1 MTPAAAGKDPRFR
14 EAADLLDGGVREG
27 AYAAAVLLV
36 ARGDEVLFERSAG
49 YARAASLFDIASLTK
64 PLTAVLFL
72 VLSQE
77 GHLSPDGIAAEV
89 LPFTSPDPRVREIRF
104 AHLLSHTSGLP
115 AWLPLYEKVATAER
129 AGGRT
134 LSGAAEGHD
143 RILAEVLSLPLSRAP
158 GAGWEYSDLGYM
170 LLGRAIEVAGFR
182 SLDRLLASMVT
193 GPLGMRETRYLP
205 LAAIGECETGQL
217 IPTGWS
223 EVRQREKVGEADDEN
238 VAAMGGVSGHAGL
251 FSTAR
256 DLFLF
261 SREVVRARKGEGRVL
276 SRPSAVRMTT
286 RVAQPP
292 GCPRTLGFDTPT
304 PPHSSP
310 KGDSPG
316 KTPCSSLKRD
326 SPGKTP
332 CSSLKGDSPRYT
344 PRSQAGALA
353 PPDAVGHLGY
363 TGCSMWIDPERET
376 SVILLTNRVV
386 FGSDNRKLST
396 LRPRIHDAVW
406 KEIAG

>member
-1 MTPAAAGKDPRFR
+1 VTAAAAGEDPRFR
-14 EAADLLDGGVREG
+14 EAALLLDGGVREG

-36 ARGDEVLFERSAG
+36 GRGDEVLFERSAG

-64 PLTAVLFL
+64 PLTAALLF

-89 LPFTSPDPRVREIRF
+89 LPFTSPDPRAREIRF

-115 AWLPLYEKVATAER
+115 AWLPLYEKVAAAEK
-129 AGGRT
+129 AEGRP
-134 LSGAAEGHD
+134 LSGTSEGHD
-143 RILAEVLSLPLSRAP
+143 RILAEILSLPLSHGP
-158 GAGWEYSDLGYM
+158 GTAWAYGDLGYM

-193 GPLGMRETRYLP
+193 GPLGMRETLYLP
-205 LAAIGECETGQL
+205 LAAISECETGRL

-223 EVRQREKVGEADDEN
+223 VVRQREKAGEVDDEN
-238 VAAMGGVSGHAGL
+238 AAAMGGVSGHAGL

-261 SREVVRARKGEGRVL
+261 AREIVRARKGEGRVL
-276 SRPSAVRMTT
+276 SRPSAVRMTS
-286 RVAQPP
+286 RAAQPP
-292 GCPRTLGFDTPT
+292 GCPRTPGFDTPT
-304 PPHSSP
+304 PPHS
-310 KGDSPG
+310 
-316 KTPCSSLKRD
+316 
-326 SPGKTP
+326 
-332 CSSLKGDSPRYT
+332 
-344 PRSQAGALA
+344 QAGERA
-353 PPDAVGHLGY
+353 PVDAVGHLAY
-363 TGCSMWIDPERET
+363 TGCSMWIDPVREI

-386 FGSDNRKLST
+386 FGSDKRKLST

-406 KEIAG
+406 KGIAG

>member
-1 MTPAAAGKDPRFR
+1 VTPAAAGENPRFR

-27 AYAAAVLLV
+27 AYAAAVLQV
-36 ARGDEVLFERSAG
+36 ARDGEVLFERSAG

-64 PLTAVLFL
+64 PLTAALFL

-77 GHLSPDGIAAEV
+77 GHLSPDGIAAEI
-89 LPFTSPDPRVREIRF
+89 LPFTSPDPRTREIRF

-115 AWLPLYEKVATAER
+115 AWLPLYEKAAAETAD
-129 AGGRT
+129 GRT

-143 RILAEVLSLPLSRAP
+143 LILAEVLSLPLSRDP

-193 GPLGMRETRYLP
+193 GPLGMRETRFLP
-205 LAAIGECETGQL
+205 LAALSECETGRL

-223 EVRQREKVGEADDEN
+223 EVRQREKAGEVDDEN
-238 VAAMGGVSGHAGL
+238 AAAMGGVAGHAGL
-251 FSTAR
+251 FSTAG

-261 SREVVRARKGEGRVL
+261 AREIVRARKGEGRVL
-276 SRPSAVRMTT
+276 SRSSAARMTT

-310 KGDSPG
+310 K
-316 KTPCSSLKRD
+316 RD

-332 CSSLKGDSPRYT
+332 CS
-344 PRSQAGALA
+344 QAGALA
-353 PPDAVGHLGY
+353 PANAVGHLGY
-363 TGCSMWIDPERET
+363 TGCSMWIDPDRET

-386 FGSDNRKLST
+386 FGSDNRKLSA

>member
-1 MTPAAAGKDPRFR
+1 VTAAAAGANPGLR
-14 EAADLLDGGVREG
+14 EAADLLDVGVREG
-27 AYAAAVLLV
+27 AYAAGVLLV
-36 ARGDEVLFERSAG
+36 AREDEVLFERSAG

-64 PLTAVLFL
+64 PLTAALFF

-89 LPFTSPDPRVREIRF
+89 LPFTSTDPRAREIRF

-115 AWLPLYEKVATAER
+115 AWLPLYEKVAAAETAE
-129 AGGRT
+129 GRP
-134 LSGAAEGHD
+134 LSGTAEGHD
-143 RILAEVLSLPLSRAP
+143 RILAELLSLPLSRDP

-182 SLDRLLASMVT
+182 SLDRLLAEKIS
-193 GPLGMRETRYLP
+193 GPLGMRDTRYLP
-205 LAAIGECETGQL
+205 LAAISECETGQL

-223 EVRQREKVGEADDEN
+223 EVRQREKVGEVDDEN
-238 VAAMGGVSGHAGL
+238 AAAMGGVSGHAGL
-251 FSTAR
+251 FSTAG

-261 SREVVRARKGEGRVL
+261 AREIVRARKGEGRVL

-286 RVAQPP
+286 RVARPP

-304 PPHSSP
+304 PPHS
-310 KGDSPG
+310 
-316 KTPCSSLKRD
+316 
-326 SPGKTP
+326 
-332 CSSLKGDSPRYT
+332 
-344 PRSQAGALA
+344 QAGERA
-353 PPDAVGHLGY
+353 PADAVGHLGF
-363 TGCSMWIDPERET
+363 TGCSIWIDPVREI
-376 SVILLTNRVV
+376 SVILLTNRGV
-386 FGSDNRKLST
+386 FGRDNKKLSA

>member
-1 MTPAAAGKDPRFR
+1 MTPAAAGGDPRFR
-14 EAADLLDGGVREG
+14 EAADLLEEGVREG
-27 AYAAAVLLV
+27 AYPAAVLRV
-36 ARGDEVLFERSAG
+36 ARGGDVLLERSAG

-64 PLTAVLFL
+64 PLAAALFL

-77 GHLSPDGIAAEV
+77 GHLSPDGVVAEV

-104 AHLLSHTSGLP
+104 SHLLSHTSGLP
-115 AWLPLYEKVATAER
+115 AWLPLYDKVAAAE
-129 AGGRT
+129 ASEGRT
-134 LSGAAEGHD
+134 LSGTAEGHD
-143 RILAEVLSLPLSRAP
+143 RILAEVLSLPLAAAP

-182 SLDRLLASMVT
+182 SLDRLLAEKVT

-205 LAAIGECETGQL
+205 LGALSECETGQVV
-217 IPTGWS
+217 PTGWS
-223 EVRQREKVGEADDEN
+223 DVRQREKAGEADDEN
-238 VAAMGGVSGHAGL
+238 AAAMGGVAGHAGL
-251 FSTAR
+251 FSTAG

-261 SREVVRARKGEGRVL
+261 AREIARAGRGEGRVL
-276 SRPSAVRMTT
+276 SRPSAAGMTT
-286 RVAQPP
+286 RVARPP
-292 GCPRTLGFDTPT
+292 GCPRTFGFDTPT
-304 PPHSSP
+304 PPRSSL

-326 SPGKTP
+326 SPG
-332 CSSLKGDSPRYT
+332 ST

-353 PPDAVGHLGY
+353 PADAVGHLGY
-363 TGCSMWIDPERET
+363 TGCSMWIDPAREV
-376 SVILLTNRVV
+376 SVILLTNRVAL
-386 FGSDNRKLST
+386 GSGNRKLSA